1 MESLFLI
8 RNGEVNLQEND
19 LMYVDTVDNFKLDGG
34 TIPEDITNL
43 DYAKSLNQCAIN
55 GEFFQPFP
63 NTWAEEMFTK
73 LPEII
78 EAKNK
83 RLAPPEPTFDELV
96 TAKHSELKSTMN
108 QKREQL
114 TVLYDNDN
122 FNASTEAQNNMNSLL
137 KAFDLGA
144 ENVGIRS
151 ATEVTHIFTQS
162 QCNELALLM
171 VSAVNSLYEK
181 YWELK
186 DNLAN
191 CKTKEEVEAIVW
203 D

>member
-1 MESLFLI
+1 
-8 RNGEVNLQEND
+8 
-19 LMYVDTVDNFKLDGG
+19 
-34 TIPEDITNL
+34 
-43 DYAKSLNQCAIN
+43 
-55 GEFFQPFP
+55 
-63 NTWAEEMFTK
+63 
-73 LPEII
+73 
-78 EAKNK
+78 
-83 RLAPPEPTFDELV
+83 
-96 TAKHSELKSTMN
+96 MN

-171 VSAVNSLYEK
+171 VSAVNTLYEK

-191 CKTKEEVEAIVW
+191 CKTKEEVEKISF
-203 D
+203 

>member
-19 LMYVDTVDNFKLDGG
+19 LLYVDTVDNFKLDGG

-43 DYAKSLNQCAIN
+43 DYAKSLEQCAIN
-55 GEFFQPFP
+55 GEFFKPFP

-73 LPEII
+73 LPDII
-78 EAKNK
+78 AARDK
-83 RLAPPEPTFDELV
+83 RLAPPEPTFDETV
-96 TAKHSELKSTMN
+96 IAKHAELKSTMN
-108 QKREQL
+108 SKRKQL

-171 VSAVNSLYEK
+171 VSAVNTLYEK

-203 D
+203 N